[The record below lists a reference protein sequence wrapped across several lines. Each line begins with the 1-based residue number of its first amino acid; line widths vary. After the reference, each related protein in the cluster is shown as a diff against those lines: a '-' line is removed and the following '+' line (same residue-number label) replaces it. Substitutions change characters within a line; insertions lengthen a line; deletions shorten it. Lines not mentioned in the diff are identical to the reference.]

1 MERRR
6 IKHKTSLEERLANQ
20 AKRLRKQAKTMPP
33 GAERDDLI
41 RRTSQNETAANLNAW
56 LTSPGLASPK

>member
-1 MERRR
+1 MKRRR
-6 IKHKTSLEERLANQ
+6 IKPKTSLEERLANQ

-33 GAERDDLI
+33 GAERNDLI
-41 RRTSQNETAANLNAW
+41 RRASQNEAAANLNAW

>member
-6 IKHKTSLEERLANQ
+6 IKQKTSLEERLAKQ

-33 GAERDDLI
+33 DAERDDLI
-41 RRTSQNETAANLNAW
+41 RRASQNETAANLNA
-56 LTSPGLASPK
+56 

>member
-20 AKRLRKQAKTMPP
+20 ARRLRKQAKTMPP
-33 GAERDDLI
+33 GAARDDLI
-41 RRTSQNETAANLNAW
+41 RRASQNETAANLNAW

>member
-6 IKHKTSLEERLANQ
+6 VKDKTSLEERLANQ

-33 GAERDDLI
+33 SAERDDLI

-56 LTSPGLASPK
+56 LTSPASPK

>member
-6 IKHKTSLEERLANQ
+6 VKHKTSLEERLANQ
-20 AKRLRKQAKTMPP
+20 AKRLRQQAKTMPP

-41 RRTSQNETAANLNAW
+41 RRARQNETATNLNAW
-56 LTSPGLASPK
+56 LTSTGLASPK

>member
-1 MERRR
+1 MKRRR

-33 GAERDDLI
+33 GAERDLI
-41 RRTSQNETAANLNAW
+41 RRASQNEAAANLNAW

>member
-1 MERRR
+1 MKRRR
-6 IKHKTSLEERLANQ
+6 IKPKTSLEERLANQ
-20 AKRLRKQAKTMPP
+20 AKRLRQQAKTMPP

-41 RRTSQNETAANLNAW
+41 RRASQNETTANLSAW

>member
-41 RRTSQNETAANLNAW
+41 RRASQNETAANLNAW
-56 LTSPGLASPK
+56 LTSPDLVSPK

>member
-56 LTSPGLASPK
+56 LTSPDLVSPK

>member
-1 MERRR
+1 MERGR
-6 IKHKTSLEERLANQ
+6 IKYKTSLRSCLRTRPSA
-20 AKRLRKQAKTMPP
+20 LRKQAKTMPP

-41 RRTSQNETAANLNAW
+41 RRASQNEAAANLNAW

>member
-20 AKRLRKQAKTMPP
+20 AKRLRKQAKTMP
-33 GAERDDLI
+33 ERDDLI
-41 RRTSQNETAANLNAW
+41 RRASQNETAANLNAW